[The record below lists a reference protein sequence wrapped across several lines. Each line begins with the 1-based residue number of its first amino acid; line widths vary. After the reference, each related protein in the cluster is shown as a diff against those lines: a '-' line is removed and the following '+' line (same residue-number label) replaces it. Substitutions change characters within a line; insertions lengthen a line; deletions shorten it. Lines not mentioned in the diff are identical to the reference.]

1 MNRAGV
7 EHYLPPL
14 SPEGKRWARF
24 LGVIVATVALA
35 WACYSLRAVLTPLI
49 VALVIAYICNPFVTW
64 IESWGA
70 RRLMVVVL
78 LYILI
83 TGVLLTG
90 GVIFGVKTFGQF
102 IELRENLPQMVDS
115 ATRWIETTR
124 LIDMPFFGERE
135 PAASAPT
142 VDSPALTTESQPA
155 SAPTSASAAPRRP
168 TPGET
173 TLAYWWKRVRPL
185 LQQYGMSV
193 LNALTDGL
201 GRLVTNLTALASVL
215 VLIPLY
221 TFFFLWHFN
230 DLTRIVK
237 DHLPAAY
244 RPQVLHTLTTIDR
257 AVADFFRG
265 RLMVCLAVGLLNG
278 IGWQIVGLRN
288 GLLLGLLCGLFS
300 LVPFLSILVLP
311 LALLTAYS
319 SAPQSWAMPVVMTF
333 GVFMAVQALES
344 FVLSPAIES
353 QANGLHPITTVV
365 VLLIGAQM
373 AGLLGM
379 LLAIPLA
386 STLKTLAIDW
396 IMPEVRRLAREP
408 APAGPSNPAPAV
420 SAAQADP
427 PPAKPQSAAAAPEP
441 GKKK

>member
-24 LGVIVATVALA
+24 LGVIVAAVALA

-70 RRLMVVVL
+70 RRLMVVVI
-78 LYILI
+78 LYILL
-83 TGVLLTG
+83 TAVLLTG

-115 ATRWIETTR
+115 ATRWIETTH

-135 PAASAPT
+135 PAASGPAKQTPWILSEWTPT
-142 VDSPALTTESQPA
+142 SGPTSEVASQP
-155 SAPTSASAAPRRP
+155 RP
-168 TPGET
+168 TAGES

-193 LNALTDGL
+193 LNALTDGV

-221 TFFFLWHFN
+221 AFFFLWHFN
-230 DLTRIVK
+230 ELTRIVK
-237 DHLPAAY
+237 DHLPWAY
-244 RPQVLHTLTTIDR
+244 RPQILHTLTTIDR

-278 IGWQIVGLRN
+278 VGWQIVGLRN

-319 SAPQSWAMPVVMTF
+319 SAPQSWAMPVVMAF

-365 VLLIGAQM
+365 VLLIGAQL

-379 LLAIPLA
+379 LLAIPLT
-386 STLKTLAIDW
+386 STLKTLANDW

-408 APAGPSNPAPAV
+408 APASPSSAAPAASPAP
-420 SAAQADP
+420 ADP
-427 PPAKPQSAAAAPEP
+427 PPAKLSSAAPPPKP